1 MNLLEQGA
9 LCRRCRSTSFPYRDY
24 AEALRLMTTGQH
36 TGKLVLKAP
45 PPAADRFPIID
56 QRPFLDPE
64 GTYLITGGL
73 GGFGRLLLPYL
84 VAAGARHLTLMDRDP
99 QRRRSA
105 DWVRKTSA
113 LWYLT
118 EEVEIDIVA
127 GDVAEEADVR
137 RCIAGLQRPLKGV
150 FHLAGTLD
158 DCLLADLTPES
169 LAKVFAPKA
178 LGALNLHRATADLA
192 LDHFV
197 LFSSIASTL
206 GNPGQVNYSAANG
219 FVDGLAAFRRR
230 EGLPALCYNLAAV
243 AEAGMASRSLHV
255 LRMTR
260 ASGMPPVSADFAV
273 TNLDYAM
280 RRMDNRDHLITALF
294 SRPPWT
300 VDSPD
305 YLRSGRVL
313 NNPDAFAVDAGGQ
326 LTLDA
331 VVELIAGKVA
341 ELCGHNEGGPEE
353 PLSSFGLTS
362 ISVAELGAFIRM
374 QFNYQVS
381 ALELMTTASALSLAQ
396 DIIHGKK
403 DVEEDQAETD
413 TAGPEDAALAGQQ
426 RIRLTPSAFASAPE
440 DHFPPGAGVVSVN
453 PENRE
458 RGECYHA

>member
-1 MNLLEQGA
+1 
-9 LCRRCRSTSFPYRDY
+9 
-24 AEALRLMTTGQH
+24 
-36 TGKLVLKAP
+36 
-45 PPAADRFPIID
+45 
-56 QRPFLDPE
+56 
-64 GTYLITGGL
+64 TGGL

-84 VAAGARHLTLMDRDP
+84 AAAGARHLTLMDRDP
-99 QRRRSA
+99 QRRRSV

-113 LWYLT
+113 LWYLS

-127 GDVAEEADVR
+127 GDVADEADVQ

-150 FHLAGTLD
+150 FHLAGVLD
-158 DCLLADLTPES
+158 DCLLADLTTES
-169 LAKVFAPKA
+169 LSTVFAPKA
-178 LGALNLHRATADLA
+178 RGALNLHRATAGYP

-230 EGLPALCYNLAAV
+230 QGLPALCYNLAAV

-255 LRMTR
+255 LRMAR
-260 ASGMPPVSADFAV
+260 AAGMPPVSADFAV

-280 RRMDNRDHLITALF
+280 RTMADRDHLITALF
-294 SRPPWT
+294 FRPPWT

-313 NNPDAFAVDAGGQ
+313 SNPDAFAIDTGGQ

-331 VVELIAGKVA
+331 VVEQITGKVA
-341 ELCGHNEGGPEE
+341 ELCGHSEGSPEE

-403 DVEEDQAETD
+403 DVQEDRVETG
-413 TAGPEDAALAGQQ
+413 TAGPEDAPLAGRQ
-426 RIRLTPSAFASAPE
+426 RICRTPSAFASALE
-440 DHFPPGAGVVSVN
+440 DHFPPGAGVESAN

-458 RGECYHA
+458 RGERCHA